1 MLSFDITDRNIR
13 VVKGTESNGKIKI
26 SSAAT
31 LDVEENLI
39 VNGHVKDVPNVAT
52 LINGILK
59 KNKMPDKEA
68 IVSISSNLTIFKE
81 MNVAKV
87 KNQDLQK
94 VVKQQ
99 MQAELNLDDSY
110 SVSYIIVG
118 EAEQSGDNS
127 EPAYRILATACPYEI
142 VNSYREVFKL
152 LGISLKSVMIGCNCI
167 TKVLLADTK
176 IRSKMPLLAVQIDNN
191 FISLNLYEQG
201 SLSFSRFASIDAADY
216 GYSDDYVFEA
226 VNENIFRML
235 QFHRS
240 RQTGESIE
248 NVIFYG
254 DTHEYVRLTD
264 ELEKLD
270 LKTSLINVPPQIHG
284 HENLEFSLYANAIGA
299 MFKRSKETEK
309 INLLE
314 TDLGTAVKNKIKD
327 DSSGNLI
334 LLGAVCLSLVVT
346 GGLFAYNFFKNKGIE
361 SDIQKVQDYIDSPK
375 TAKKLQHL
383 KDLEDKKKSVET
395 YAQQMHNAHDAY
407 CSMPVINGE
416 KYDILRTTMEKILQ
430 QQKYKDY
437 IMWKGEKTE
446 GEGAGQKKVPIVPVI
461 IYNDYNDGTLS
472 VDFDIPL
479 QDNDKVKDK
488 MTQDFPREYVD
499 ALEKLNEGYFRKVEY
514 SGYTYEKGSVEE
526 SSTTVGEATVTTE
539 SKEPDRVKF
548 SITVELE
555 GEKSAADDL
564 HKTEKTPD
572 KADQDKKD

>member
-31 LDVEENLI
+31 LDIEENLI

-59 KNKMPDKEA
+59 KHKMPDKEA

-118 EAEQSGDNS
+118 EAETSGDNS

-240 RQTGESIE
+240 RQTGEAIE

-334 LLGAVCLSLVVT
+334 LLVSLCASLLIT
-346 GGLFAYNFFKNKGIE
+346 GGIFGYNFVKNKGIE
-361 SDIQKVQDYIDSPK
+361 KDIEEVQDFINSPE
-375 TAKKLQHL
+375 TDAKLKHL
-383 KDLEDKKKSVET
+383 EFLEQKQVAVEA
-395 YAQQMHNAHDAY
+395 YAQKMNNAHDAY
-407 CSMPVINGE
+407 YSQPVINGE
-416 KYDILRTTMEKILQ
+416 KYDLLKATMGIILSDK
-430 QQKYKDY
+430 KYKDY
-437 IMWKGEKTE
+437 VMIGSAEKDDNKKEENKEEVTRVPLIIYHEYTE
-446 GEGAGQKKVPIVPVI
+446 GALNVEFEIPMKDLDEKAVKEGKIKER
-461 IYNDYNDGTLS
+461 
-472 VDFDIPL
+472 
-479 QDNDKVKDK
+479 
-488 MTQDFPREYVD
+488 MTQDFPREYVNAIE
-499 ALEKLNEGYFRKVEY
+499 ALPEFRNVEY
-514 SGYTYEKGSVEE
+514 NGYTYEKGAVDSDAAVDPANPNKK
-526 SSTTVGEATVTTE
+526 V
-539 SKEPDRVKF
+539 KEPDLIKF
-548 SITVELE
+548 SITVHLE
-555 GEKSAADDL
+555 GEESAA
-564 HKTEKTPD
+564 
-572 KADQDKKD
+572 ADRVQAE

>member
-26 SSAAT
+26 SSAAN
-31 LDVEENLI
+31 LNVEENLI

-52 LINGILK
+52 LINAVLK
-59 KNKMPDKEA
+59 THKMPDKEA

-87 KNQDLQK
+87 KTQDLQK

-118 EAEQSGDNS
+118 DAEDTEGG

-152 LGISLKSVMIGCNCI
+152 LGISLRSVMIGCNCI

-240 RQTGESIE
+240 RNTGETIE

-299 MFKRSKETEK
+299 MFKRNKDTEK

-314 TDLGTAVKNKIKD
+314 TDLGSIVRSKVKND
-327 DSSGNLI
+327 NSGNI
-334 LLGAVCLSLVVT
+334 VLLGALAAALLIV
-346 GGLFAYNFFKNKGIE
+346 GGTYLGFHLKNKSIE
-361 SDIQKVQDYIDSPK
+361 KDITEAQDFIDSADTK
-375 TAKKLQHL
+375 KKLDHITE
-383 KDLEDKKKSVET
+383 LEGKRDMAVSYET
-395 YAQQMHNAHDAY
+395 RIQNARAAY
-407 CSMPVINGE
+407 DSQPVILGS
-416 KYDILRTTMEKILQ
+416 KFDILRTTAINVWEKKLYEGKEDDKINGVIEYHGYANGNLSVDLYIDARDDEMAQKFPAEYAEEIL
-430 QQKYKDY
+430 KLEDESHKKIFRKIVYSGY
-437 IMWKGEKTE
+437 EVTKGEKDDE
-446 GEGAGQKKVPIVPVI
+446 HPEKE
-461 IYNDYNDGTLS
+461 
-472 VDFDIPL
+472 
-479 QDNDKVKDK
+479 VKDELHIK
-488 MTQDFPREYVD
+488 LD
-499 ALEKLNEGYFRKVEY
+499 LEL
-514 SGYTYEKGSVEE
+514 T
-526 SSTTVGEATVTTE
+526 
-539 SKEPDRVKF
+539 
-548 SITVELE
+548 
-555 GEKSAADDL
+555 GEKSAAADIFAAEEAA
-564 HKTEKTPD
+564 K
-572 KADQDKKD
+572 KAVEEENN

>member
-31 LDVEENLI
+31 LDIEENLI

-59 KNKMPDKEA
+59 RHKMPDKEA

-118 EAEQSGDNS
+118 EAEQSGENS

-176 IRSKMPLLAVQIDNN
+176 IKSKMPLLAVQIDNN

-240 RQTGESIE
+240 RQTGEAIE

-334 LLGAVCLSLVVT
+334 LLGALCLSLVVT
-346 GGLFAYNFFKNKGIE
+346 GGIFAFNFFKNKGIE
-361 SDIQKVQDYIDSPK
+361 NEIEEVQEFIDSEE
-375 TAKKLQHL
+375 TANKLEHLTYLEKKELVV
-383 KDLEDKKKSVET
+383 KN
-395 YAQQMHNAHDAY
+395 YAQRMNNAHDAY
-407 CSMPVINGE
+407 FSQPVINGD
-416 KYDILRTTMEKILQ
+416 KYDTLRKTMEKILTDK
-430 QQKYKDY
+430 KYDDY
-437 IMWKGEKTE
+437 IEWGTVKTE
-446 GEGAGQKKVPIVPVI
+446 GTGENQKVVLITPVI
-461 IYNDYNDGTLS
+461 IYGDYNEGALS
-472 VDFDIPL
+472 VEFDIPL
-479 QDNDKVKDK
+479 KDSDKVKEK
-488 MTQDFPREYVD
+488 MTQDFPREYV
-499 ALEKLNEGYFRKVEY
+499 AAIEKLDYYRNVEY
-514 SGYTYEKGSVEE
+514 KGYTYEKGAVNEDE
-526 SSTTVGEATVTTE
+526 DNAQAADGKKN
-539 SKEPDRVKF
+539 KEPDRVKF
-548 SITVELE
+548 AITVHLE
-555 GEKSAADDL
+555 GEESAAADRV
-564 HKTEKTPD
+564 
-572 KADQDKKD
+572 KAE

>member
-31 LDVEENLI
+31 LNVEENLI

-52 LINGILK
+52 LINGVLK
-59 KNKMPDKEA
+59 KHKIPDKEA

-118 EAEQSGDNS
+118 ETEGSG
-127 EPAYRILATACPYEI
+127 EGEAAYKILATACPYEI

-152 LGISLKSVMIGCNCI
+152 LSISLRSVMIGCNCI

-176 IRSKMPLLAVQIDNN
+176 IKSKMPLLAVQIDNN

-240 RQTGESIE
+240 RNTGEAIE

-299 MFKRSKETEK
+299 MFKRNRETEK

-314 TDLGTAVKNKIKD
+314 TDLGTVVKNKIKN
-327 DSSGNLI
+327 DSSGDVVLVACLAASLLI
-334 LLGAVCLSLVVT
+334 T
-346 GGLFAYNFFKNKGIE
+346 GGIFGFTAMKNKGIE
-361 SDIQKVQDYIDSPK
+361 KDIKSCQDFLDSQD
-375 TAKKLQHL
+375 TADKLALVDALDLKKNQ
-383 KDLEDKKKSVET
+383 V
-395 YAQQMHNAHDAY
+395 DAY
-407 CSMPVINGE
+407 YNKVNNAKVAYLSRPIIE
-416 KYDILRTTMEKILQ
+416 RSKYDNIKGVMVNLSKDK
-430 QQKYKDY
+430 KYKDFMNGGIVTFESY
-437 IMWKGEKTE
+437 TE
-446 GEGAGQKKVPIVPVI
+446 GNMNINWKIYLPDNKKV
-461 IYNDYNDGTLS
+461 DE
-472 VDFDIPL
+472 
-479 QDNDKVKDK
+479 K
-488 MTQDFPREYVD
+488 MTQDIPAVYVTNLLKVQD
-499 ALEKLNEGYFRKVEY
+499 WEKKPMFRKAAY
-514 SGYTYEKGSVEE
+514 SGYTVTKGSENE
-526 SSTTVGEATVTTE
+526 E
-539 SKEPDRVKF
+539 SKEKEPDYFEF
-548 SITVELE
+548 SLSLE
-555 GEKSAADDL
+555 FNSYQNPATDMLEAEKEGAQS
-564 HKTEKTPD
+564 
-572 KADQDKKD
+572 

>member
-26 SSAAT
+26 SSAAN
-31 LDVEENLI
+31 LNVEENLI

-52 LINGILK
+52 LINAVLK
-59 KNKMPDKEA
+59 THKMPDKEA

-87 KNQDLQK
+87 KTQDLQK

-118 EAEQSGDNS
+118 DAEDTEGG

-152 LGISLKSVMIGCNCI
+152 LGISLRSVMIGCNCI

-240 RQTGESIE
+240 RNTGETIE

-299 MFKRSKETEK
+299 MFKRNKDTEK

-314 TDLGTAVKNKIKD
+314 TDLGSIVRSKVKND
-327 DSSGNLI
+327 NSGNI
-334 LLGAVCLSLVVT
+334 VLLGALAAALLIV
-346 GGLFAYNFFKNKGIE
+346 GGTYLGFHLKNKSIKN
-361 SDIQKVQDYIDSPK
+361 DITEAQDFIDSADTK
-375 TAKKLQHL
+375 KKLDHITE
-383 KDLEDKKKSVET
+383 LEGKRDMAISYET
-395 YAQQMHNAHDAY
+395 RIQNARAAY
-407 CSMPVINGE
+407 DSQPVILGS
-416 KYDILRTTMEKILQ
+416 KFDILRTTAINVWNKKLYEGKEDDKIN
-430 QQKYKDY
+430 
-437 IMWKGEKTE
+437 G
-446 GEGAGQKKVPIVPVI
+446 VI
-461 IYNDYNDGTLS
+461 EYHGYSNGNLS
-472 VDFDIPL
+472 VDLYIDARDDEMA
-479 QDNDKVKDK
+479 QK
-488 MTQDFPREYVD
+488 FPAEY
-499 ALEKLNEGYFRKVEY
+499 AEEILKLEDESHKKIFRKIVY
-514 SGYTYEKGSVEE
+514 SGYEVNKGE
-526 SSTTVGEATVTTE
+526 TDTE
-539 SKEPDRVKF
+539 HPEREVKD
-548 SITVELE
+548 ELHIKLDLE
-555 GEKSAADDL
+555 LTGEKSAAADIFAAEAAA
-564 HKTEKTPD
+564 K
-572 KADQDKKD
+572 KAVEEENN

>member
-31 LDVEENLI
+31 LDIEENLI

-59 KNKMPDKEA
+59 KHKMPDKEA

-118 EAEQSGDNS
+118 EAETSGDNS

-240 RQTGESIE
+240 RQTGEAIE

-334 LLGAVCLSLVVT
+334 LLVSLCASLLIT
-346 GGLFAYNFFKNKGIE
+346 GGIFGYNFVKNKGIE
-361 SDIQKVQDYIDSPK
+361 KDIEEVQDFINSPE
-375 TAKKLQHL
+375 TDDKLKHL
-383 KDLEDKKKSVET
+383 EFLEQKQVAVEA
-395 YAQQMHNAHDAY
+395 YAQKMNNAHDAY
-407 CSMPVINGE
+407 YSQPVINGE
-416 KYDILRTTMEKILQ
+416 KYDLLKVTMGLILSDE
-430 QQKYKDY
+430 KYKDY
-437 IMWKGEKTE
+437 VMIGSAEKDDNKKEENKEEVTRVPLIIYHEYTE
-446 GEGAGQKKVPIVPVI
+446 GALNVEFEIPMKDLDEKAVKEGKIKER
-461 IYNDYNDGTLS
+461 
-472 VDFDIPL
+472 
-479 QDNDKVKDK
+479 
-488 MTQDFPREYVD
+488 MTQDFPREYVNAIE
-499 ALEKLNEGYFRKVEY
+499 ALPEFRNVEY
-514 SGYTYEKGSVEE
+514 NGYTYEKGAVDSDAAVDPANPNKK
-526 SSTTVGEATVTTE
+526 V
-539 SKEPDRVKF
+539 KEPDLIKF
-548 SITVELE
+548 SITVHLE
-555 GEKSAADDL
+555 GEESAA
-564 HKTEKTPD
+564 
-572 KADQDKKD
+572 ADRVQAE